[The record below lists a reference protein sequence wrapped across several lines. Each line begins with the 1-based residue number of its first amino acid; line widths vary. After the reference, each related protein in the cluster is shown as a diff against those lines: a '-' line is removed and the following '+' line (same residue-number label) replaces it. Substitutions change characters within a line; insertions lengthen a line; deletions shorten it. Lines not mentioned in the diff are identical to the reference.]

1 MANHFI
7 STNRNQPY
15 LLPPSIDEWLSQ
27 DHLARFI
34 VDVTEQLDLSSI
46 LKHYTG
52 SGGRAAY
59 HPQMLLSLLFYGY
72 ATGVFSSRKIE
83 RATYDSVA
91 FRYIAANTH
100 PDHDTI
106 ATFRKR
112 FLPELETL
120 FVQIL
125 LIAQDAGFLKVGKVS
140 LDGTK
145 IKANASKHKALS
157 YAHADKL
164 QKQLESEVKALMQKA
179 HEADNSDENDGMD
192 IPQEIARREERIAV
206 IKEAK
211 RNIEQRAKARYE
223 KEKKL
228 YDEKMAKRK
237 AKEEK
242 TGKKPRGKIPKP
254 PKQEVKDKDQINLTD
269 EESRIM
275 KTSGGGF
282 EQCYNAQASVEH
294 DSRLIIHQHV
304 TQNGNDKQE
313 IAPTFKWFDTYPIL
327 KPPLIVA
334 DAGYFSETNITLCET
349 NHITP
354 YISLGKEQHNQPLE
368 ERFKEADPLPPD
380 PTSVEKVKHRLQT
393 KEGKK
398 IYSERKSTVEP
409 VFGIIK
415 HVMGFRQFMLR
426 GFEQAKGEWN
436 LVCIAYNL
444 KRLHSMRG

>member
-7 STNRNQPY
+7 SSNRKQAY

-27 DHLARFI
+27 DHLARFV

-52 SGGRAAY
+52 SGGSSAY
-59 HPQMLLSLLFYGY
+59 HPQVLLSLLFYGY
-72 ATGVFSSRKIE
+72 ATGTFSSRKIE

-125 LIAQDAGFLKVGKVS
+125 LIAKDTGFLKVGKVS

-157 YAHADKL
+157 YAHANKL
-164 QKQLESEVKALMQKA
+164 QEQLESEVKALMQKA
-179 HEADNSDENDGMD
+179 HEEDNSDENDGMD
-192 IPQEIARREERIAV
+192 IPEEIARREERILA

-211 RNIEQRAKARYE
+211 LKIEQRANERYE

-228 YDEKMAKRK
+228 YEEKMDKRK

-242 TGKKPRGKIPKP
+242 TGKKPRGKTPKP
-254 PKQEVKDKDQINLTD
+254 PSQEIKESDQVNLTD

-304 TQNGNDKQE
+304 TQNSNDKLE
-313 IAPTFKWFDTYPIL
+313 ITPTINWFEKYSDF

-334 DAGYFSETNITLCET
+334 DAGYFSETNITLCEKT
-349 NHITP
+349 
-354 YISLGKEQHNQPLE
+354 
-368 ERFKEADPLPPD
+368 R
-380 PTSVEKVKHRLQT
+380 
-393 KEGKK
+393 
-398 IYSERKSTVEP
+398 
-409 VFGIIK
+409 
-415 HVMGFRQFMLR
+415 
-426 GFEQAKGEWN
+426 
-436 LVCIAYNL
+436 
-444 KRLHSMRG
+444 